1 MQNGELIWKKRLHQ
15 SRRMTYKLVPGPN
28 GKEIDRCQV
37 DLQRKE
43 ECKRGGGEIQGK
55 VSGKKL

>member
-1 MQNGELIWKKRLHQ
+1 
-15 SRRMTYKLVPGPN
+15 MTYKLVPGPN